1 VTKDIKSHIK
11 IVICTILVVLVL
23 CFGLPFLN
31 WFFGYHGYE
40 KEKYRRNS
48 EGNRNESIYRN
59 AFVKDLGTKSNLK
72 LDSFEIFIERGYKY
86 GYFSADKT
94 NFLSDESKYP
104 FQISH
109 TDRTDNNLVVYSF
122 VKGNKSDSI
131 GGHLELYLKEPII
144 SDTLKMRVEKF
155 RMAKE
160 NGRDKA
166 VWDSI
171 GYIKVFENK

>member
-1 VTKDIKSHIK
+1 MKV
-11 IVICTILVVLVL
+11 VIYTILIVLVL
-23 CFGLPFLN
+23 CFSLPFLN

-48 EGNRNESIYRN
+48 WGNRSESIYRN
-59 AFVKDLGTKSNLK
+59 AFVKDLETKSNLN
-72 LDSFEIFIERGYKY
+72 LDSFDIFIEKGYKY

-94 NFLSDESKYP
+94 NFLANESKYP

-109 TDRTDNNLVVYSF
+109 TDRTNNNLVAYYF
-122 VKGNKSDSI
+122 VKGDKSDSI
-131 GGHLELYLKEPII
+131 GEHLELYLKEPII
-144 SDTLKMRVEKF
+144 NDTLKMRVEKF
-155 RMAKE
+155 RMSKE

-171 GYIKVFENK
+171 GYIKVFERK